1 MQGGYDNVK
10 GAGMGP
16 AKDAVLDVRKI
27 SKAFPGVK
35 ALDKVDLSLGRGEVH
50 ALIGENGA
58 GKSTLIKILAGV
70 YFKDE
75 GDILFDGGPVAIA
88 NPADSLKLGIKVVF
102 QELSLI
108 PHMTVGE
115 NVFLESFPLKN
126 NRTIDWD
133 ALYEKTQAI
142 LDTIGLDISPKTKVY
157 KLTVSQQQMVEIAR
171 ALSHEAKV
179 IIMDEP
185 TSALT
190 PNEVDH
196 LFNVIRKLKERGIG
210 ILYVTHKLEEVMAL
224 CDRVTVFRDGKLIS
238 SREVSETSTDNL
250 VTDMV
255 GRSIQTLFPRSH
267 AGKGD
272 VVLDVRSLSTEKK
285 LRDVSFQVRGGEVV
299 GIFGLMGA
307 GRTELAKALFGLDP
321 VQSGSI
327 SIEGQELRQGST
339 SQSTRMGLG
348 YLTEDR
354 KGEGLVLQMSVAQ
367 NITLPSL
374 EDISSAGFIK
384 RKEETTRSQEFVDA
398 FSIKTPS
405 LRQKVMYLSGGNQQ
419 KVLLARWLM
428 KKLKVIILDE
438 PTRGIDVGAKAEI
451 HRLIDELASQG
462 LAIVVMTS
470 EMPELLGVSD
480 HIIVM
485 CDGRI
490 TGEFDRESAEM
501 EKILEAAIGQKEYRY
516 AEQ

>member
-1 MQGGYDNVK
+1 MDSNQSVI
-10 GAGMGP
+10 
-16 AKDAVLDVRKI
+16 LDVKQV
-27 SKAFPGVK
+27 SKEFPGVR
-35 ALDKVDLSLGRGEVH
+35 ALDAVDLALKKGEVH

-70 YFKDE
+70 YTKDAGE
-75 GDILFDGGPVAIA
+75 ILFDGS
-88 NPADSLKLGIKVVF
+88 PAVIDSASDSLNLGIKVVF

-108 PHMTVGE
+108 QHMTIGE
-115 NVFLESFPLKN
+115 NVFLESFPLKKN
-126 NRTIDWD
+126 KTIDWD
-133 ALYEKTQAI
+133 TLYSRTSEI
-142 LDTIGLDISPKTKVY
+142 LKSIGLDLNPKTRVY

-179 IIMDEP
+179 VIMDEP

-190 PNEVDH
+190 PNEIRF
-196 LFNVIRKLKERGIG
+196 LFDVIRKLRDRGIG
-210 ILYVTHKLEEVMAL
+210 ILYVTHKLEEVMEV
-224 CDRVTVFRDGKLIS
+224 CERVTVLRDGKRIS
-238 SREVSETSTDNL
+238 SREVNKTTSDEL

-255 GRSIQTLFPRSH
+255 GRSIKTLFPKTH
-267 AGKGD
+267 TGKGK
-272 VVLDVRSLSTEKK
+272 VVLTVERLSTGKK
-285 LRDVSFQVRGGEVV
+285 LRDVSFKVHAGEVV

-307 GRTELAKALFGLDP
+307 GRTELAKAMFGLDP
-321 VQSGSI
+321 IDGGTITVD
-327 SIEGQELRQGST
+327 GQMLKPGST
-339 SQSTRMGLG
+339 AHSTKLGIG

-354 KGEGLVLQMSVAQ
+354 KEEGLVLQMSVSQ

-374 EDISSAGFIK
+374 DEFSSFGYIRTKQEIERAK
-384 RKEETTRSQEFVDA
+384 EFVDK

-451 HRLIDELASQG
+451 HRLIDQLADEG
-462 LAIVVMTS
+462 LAVVVMTS

-480 HIIVM
+480 RIIVM

-490 TGEFDRESAEM
+490 TGEFDRKDAKM
-501 EKILEAAIGQKEYRY
+501 ETILEAAIGQREYSY
-516 AEQ
+516 AERGSEK

>member
-1 MQGGYDNVK
+1 M
-10 GAGMGP
+10 AP
-16 AKDAVLDVRKI
+16 AKDTVLDVQKI
-27 SKAFPGVK
+27 SKEFPGVK
-35 ALDKVDLSLGRGEVH
+35 ALDTVDLHLRRGEVH

-58 GKSTLIKILAGV
+58 GKSTLINILAGV

-75 GDILFDGGPVAIA
+75 GQIVFDGNPVEIA
-88 NPADSLKLGIKVVF
+88 TPADSLKMGIKVVF
-102 QELSLI
+102 QDLSLI

-115 NVFLESFPLKN
+115 NVFLESFPLKKN
-126 NRTIDWD
+126 KTIDWD
-133 ALYEKTQAI
+133 ALYGKTKEI
-142 LDTIGLDISPKTKVY
+142 LDSIGLDISPKTKVY

-190 PNEVDH
+190 PNEVEH

-210 ILYVTHKLEEVMAL
+210 ILYVTHKLEEVMAI
-224 CDRVTVFRDGKLIS
+224 CDRVTVLRDGKLIS
-238 SREVSETSTDNL
+238 SKEVVNTSTDEL

-255 GRSIQTLFPRSH
+255 GRSIKTLFPMSH
-267 AGKGD
+267 TGKGE
-272 VVLDVRSLSTEKK
+272 VVLDVKSLSTEKK
-285 LRDVSFQVRGGEVV
+285 LKEVSFQVRAGEVV

-307 GRTELAKALFGLDP
+307 GRTELAKAIFGLDA
-321 VQSGSI
+321 VQTGNI
-327 SIEGQELRQGST
+327 SIEGQELKLSST
-339 SQSTRMGLG
+339 SQSTKMGLG

-354 KGEGLVLQMSVAQ
+354 KGEGLVLQMSVSQ

-384 RKEETTRSQEFVDA
+384 RKEESRRSQEFVDA

-438 PTRGIDVGAKAEI
+438 PTRGIDVGAKVEI

-480 HIIVM
+480 HVIVM

-490 TGEFDRESAEM
+490 TGEFARKNADM

-516 AEQ
+516 AER

>member
-1 MQGGYDNVK
+1 MAPDH
-10 GAGMGP
+10 
-16 AKDAVLDVRKI
+16 DTVLDVQRI
-27 SKAFPGVK
+27 SKEFPGVK
-35 ALDKVDLSLGRGEVH
+35 ALDAVDLKLNKGEVH

-70 YFKDE
+70 YYKDDGE
-75 GDILFDGGPVAIA
+75 ILFDGDPVDIA
-88 NPADSLKLGIKVVF
+88 TPADSLKLGIKVVF

-115 NVFLESFPLKN
+115 NVFLESFPLKKN
-126 NRTIDWD
+126 KSIDWD
-133 ALYEKTQAI
+133 ALYAETKDI
-142 LDTIGLDISPKTKVY
+142 LDSIGLDISPKTKIY

-190 PNEVDH
+190 PNEVEH
-196 LFNVIRKLKERGIG
+196 LFKVIRQLKERGIG
-210 ILYVTHKLEEVMAL
+210 ILYVTHKLEEVMAI
-224 CDRVTVFRDGKLIS
+224 CDAVTVFRDGKLIS
-238 SREVSETSTDNL
+238 SRNVSETSTDEL

-255 GRSIQTLFPRSH
+255 GRSIKTLFPRTH
-267 AGKGD
+267 TGRGD
-272 VVLDVRSLSTEKK
+272 VILNVRSLSTEKK
-285 LRDVSFQVRGGEVV
+285 LKEVSFQVRSGEVV

-307 GRTELAKALFGLDP
+307 GRTELAKALFGLDA
-321 VQSGSI
+321 VQAGNI
-327 SIEGQELRQGST
+327 SIEGRELKLGST
-339 SQSTRMGLG
+339 SQSTKMGLG

-384 RKEETTRSQEFVDA
+384 RKEESIRSQEFVDV
-398 FSIKTPS
+398 FRIKTPS

-419 KVLLARWLM
+419 KVLIARWLM

-462 LAIVVMTS
+462 LAVVVMTS

-485 CDGRI
+485 CEGRI
-490 TGEFDRESAEM
+490 TGEFDRESAAM
-501 EKILEAAIGQKEYRY
+501 EKILEAAIGQKEYRH

>member
-1 MQGGYDNVK
+1 MQERSGEDMAPDNGVI
-10 GAGMGP
+10 
-16 AKDAVLDVRKI
+16 LDVNKI
-27 SKAFPGVK
+27 SKEFPGVK
-35 ALDKVDLSLGRGEVH
+35 ALDAVDLHLKKGEVH

-70 YFKDE
+70 YFRDE
-75 GDILFDGGPVAIA
+75 GDILFDGSPVEIA
-88 NPADSLKLGIKVVF
+88 TPADSLRLGIKVVF

-108 PHMTVGE
+108 PHLTVGE
-115 NVFLESFPLKN
+115 NVFLESFPLKKN
-126 NRTIDWD
+126 KTINWD
-133 ALYEKTQAI
+133 VLYGKTQEI

-190 PNEVDH
+190 PNEVEH
-196 LFNVIRKLKERGIG
+196 LFNVIRKLKERGLG
-210 ILYVTHKLEEVMAL
+210 ILYVTHKLEEVMAI
-224 CDRVTVFRDGKLIS
+224 CDCVTVFRDGKLIS
-238 SREVSETSTDNL
+238 SRMVSKTSTDEL

-255 GRSIQTLFPRSH
+255 GRSIKTLFPRSH
-267 AGKGD
+267 TGKGE
-272 VVLDVRSLSTEKK
+272 VMLQVRSLSTEKK
-285 LRDVSFQVRGGEVV
+285 LKDVSFQVRSGEVV

-307 GRTELAKALFGLDP
+307 GRTELAKAMFGLDATG
-321 VQSGSI
+321 SGSI
-327 SIEGQELRQGST
+327 SIQGQELKLGST
-339 SQSTRMGLG
+339 SQSTKMGLG

-374 EDISSAGFIK
+374 EDFSSAGFIR
-384 RKEETTRSQEFVDA
+384 RKEESSRSQEFVEA

-462 LAIVVMTS
+462 LAVVVMTS

-490 TGEFDRESAEM
+490 TGEFDRDNAEM

>member
-1 MQGGYDNVK
+1 MEGKSILEVQGV
-10 GAGMGP
+10 
-16 AKDAVLDVRKI
+16 
-27 SKAFPGVK
+27 SKEFPGVK
-35 ALDKVDLSLGRGEVH
+35 ALDAVDLSVLKGQVH

-70 YFKDE
+70 YTKDSGE
-75 GDILFDGGPVAIA
+75 ILFDGKPVDIGS
-88 NPADSLKLGIKVVF
+88 PSVSLKLGIKVVF

-108 PHMTVGE
+108 PHMTVAE
-115 NVFLESFPLKN
+115 NVFLESFPLRKN
-126 NRTIDWD
+126 KTIDWD
-133 ALYEKTQAI
+133 ELNRKTSQI
-142 LDTIGLDISPKTKVY
+142 LDSIGLDLNPKTRLI

-171 ALSHEAKV
+171 ALSHEAKLV
-179 IIMDEP
+179 IMDEP

-190 PNEVDH
+190 PNEIEH
-196 LFNVIRKLKERGIG
+196 LFDVIRKLKKLGIG
-210 ILYVTHKLEEVMAL
+210 ILYVTHKLEEVEKV
-224 CDRVTVFRDGKLIS
+224 CEQVTVLRDGKFIS
-238 SREVSETSTDNL
+238 SRPVGETNTDEL
-250 VTDMV
+250 VKDMV
-255 GRSIQTLFPRSH
+255 GRSIKTLFPRSH
-267 AGKGD
+267 TGIGE
-272 VVLDVRSLSTEKK
+272 VVLRVKNLSTEKK
-285 LRDVSFQVRGGEVV
+285 LENVSFNVHSGEVV

-307 GRTELAKALFGLDP
+307 GRTELAKAIFGLDP
-321 VQSGSI
+321 VASGELY
-327 SIEGQELRQGST
+327 IENQRLRFGST
-339 SQSTRMGLG
+339 SHSTRMGLG

-354 KGEGLVLQMSVAQ
+354 KEEGLVPQMSVSH

-374 EDISSAGFIK
+374 KDFSNFGFVR
-384 RKEETTRSQEFVDA
+384 RKLETEKSNEFVGA

-451 HRLIDELASQG
+451 HRLIDELASSG

-485 CDGRI
+485 SNGRI
-490 TGEFDRESAEM
+490 TGEFDKKNARM
-501 EKILEAAIGQKEYRY
+501 EKILEAAIGQREYRY
-516 AEQ
+516 TERRSE

>member
-1 MQGGYDNVK
+1 MASRNDLI
-10 GAGMGP
+10 
-16 AKDAVLDVRKI
+16 LDVKKV
-27 SKAFPGVK
+27 SKEFPGVK
-35 ALDKVDLSLGRGEVH
+35 ALDTVDLQLEKGEVH

-70 YFKDE
+70 YTKDSGE
-75 GDILFDGGPVAIA
+75 ILFDGNPVEIHM
-88 NPADSLKLGIKVVF
+88 PADSLNLGIKVVF

-108 PHMTVGE
+108 PHMSVGE
-115 NVFLESFPLKN
+115 NVFLESFPLKKN
-126 NRTIDWD
+126 KTIDWD
-133 ALYEKTQAI
+133 TLYGETKEI
-142 LDTIGLDISPKTKVY
+142 LDTIGLDLNPKTKVY
-157 KLTVSQQQMVEIAR
+157 NLTVSQQQMVEISR

-210 ILYVTHKLEEVMAL
+210 ILYVTHKLEEVMAI
-224 CDRVTVFRDGKLIS
+224 CERVTVLRDGKLIS
-238 SREVSETSTDNL
+238 SRMVSETTNDEL

-255 GRSIQTLFPRSH
+255 GRAIKTLFPRSH
-267 AGKGD
+267 TGKGE
-272 VVLDVRSLSTEKK
+272 VVLEVKALSTEKK
-285 LRDVSFQVRGGEVV
+285 LRDVSFKVRAGEVV
-299 GIFGLMGA
+299 GIFGLLGA
-307 GRTELAKALFGLDP
+307 GRTELAKAMFGLDA
-321 VQSGSI
+321 VQTGSI
-327 SIEGQELRQGST
+327 SIEGQELKLSST
-339 SQSTRMGLG
+339 SQSTKMGLG

-354 KGEGLVLQMSVAQ
+354 KGEGLILQMSVSQ

-384 RKEETTRSQEFVDA
+384 RKEESRRSQEFVDA

-462 LAIVVMTS
+462 LAVVVMTS

-485 CDGRI
+485 CNGRI
-490 TGEFDRESAEM
+490 TGEFDREKAGM
-501 EKILEAAIGQKEYRY
+501 EKILEAAIGQREYHY
-516 AEQ
+516 AEE

>member
-1 MQGGYDNVK
+1 M
-10 GAGMGP
+10 AP

-35 ALDKVDLSLGRGEVH
+35 ALDAVDLSLRGGEVH

-75 GDILFDGGPVAIA
+75 GDILFNGSPVEIST
-88 NPADSLKLGIKVVF
+88 PSDSLKLGIKVVF

-133 ALYEKTQAI
+133 VLYEKTQDL
-142 LDTIGLDISPKTKVY
+142 LDTIGLDITPKTKVY

-285 LRDVSFQVRGGEVV
+285 LREVSFQVRGGEVV

-307 GRTELAKALFGLDP
+307 GRTELAKAMFGLDA

-451 HRLIDELASQG
+451 HRLIDELASKG

-490 TGEFDRESAEM
+490 TGEFSRESAEM